1 MPGAGPGLY
10 DKKRKH
16 EKRHASGA
24 SAPLR
29 SADQHFAPALFPGAK
44 REHKMTKLYSADA
57 FDALVTLEKRSFARA
72 TRDAVSRLLEET
84 LPANAK
90 LAVKGGEDY
99 PSEIA
104 AIPESPDVL
113 VYRGDLSL
121 VSRQLKVAVVGS
133 RDATPEAIA
142 AAKRISEGLASRGA
156 LVVTALS
163 DGVSSS
169 ALEGALA
176 SGRKGTCAAVLGT
189 PLSFEWPRGGGRL
202 TERVA
207 SQGLLISLSPQISGL
222 SFTQQERHESLER
235 RGRLIAALATGS
247 LVFAAR
253 DGSNALS
260 EVHASL
266 ALERPVLIWK
276 GCEGEGDWA
285 DGLLK
290 DAPLDREGNPL
301 VSEVETADDVER
313 ALSPWNNVWWL

>member
-1 MPGAGPGLY
+1 M
-10 DKKRKH
+10 R
-16 EKRHASGA
+16 SGRGRRFA
-24 SAPLR
+24 EQTSTPRRLR
-29 SADQHFAPALFPGAK
+29 SGAK
-44 REHKMTKLYSADA
+44 REHKMTKLYSAAA

-84 LPANAK
+84 LPASAK
-90 LAVKGGEDY
+90 LAVKGGGDY
-99 PSEIA
+99 PAEIA

-133 RDATPEAIA
+133 RDASPEALA
-142 AAKRISEGLASRGA
+142 AARRLSESLASRGA
-156 LVVTALS
+156 LVVAALS
-163 DGVSSS
+163 DGVSAS

-176 SGRKGTCAAVLGT
+176 SGRRGTCAAVLGT
-189 PLSFEWPRGGGRL
+189 PLSFEWPRGSGRL
-202 TERVA
+202 TERIA
-207 SQGLLISLSPQISGL
+207 SEGLLISLSPQVSGL
-222 SFTQQERHESLER
+222 SFTHEERRENLAR

-260 EVHASL
+260 EVRASL
-266 ALERPVLIWK
+266 ALERPVLIWR
-276 GCEGEGDWA
+276 GRGDEGAWA

-290 DAPLDREGNPL
+290 NAPLDREGNPL